1 MKNNIKKLFLLLA
14 LTLVAC
20 KSNDKKVDVK
30 VKNKNIES
38 KQIVEKSKD
47 KEKKEE
53 KPIEENKKEELNKVP
68 NKEADEKDSKEAK
81 SEEENKEFAKEDS
94 YEEVLDMLE
103 DEEFRSTQAPST
115 PHSNLVFGIN
125 GEFEG
130 KGATISSDP
139 SEFHEDYEEEYQFE
153 NHKSNFNGKFKIDE
167 KIDDYSY
174 KISLEDFEVTS
185 QDAKLGDHTYEVNYA
200 IHIDPSDEFILFT
213 KQTPEERL
221 INESEKLDRI
231 YQLQFSEYVTYLGT
245 GDKSLGYIIYNKTQ
259 DQVFHQWGF

>member
-1 MKNNIKKLFLLLA
+1 MNNNIKKLCLLLA
-14 LTLVAC
+14 LALVAC
-20 KSNDKKVDVK
+20 KSNDKKVDVR
-30 VKNKNIES
+30 VKNEN
-38 KQIVEKSKD
+38 VENNQKEDISKD

-53 KPIEENKKEELNKVP
+53 KRVEENKKEKPKEISSEEANK
-68 NKEADEKDSKEAK
+68 KDKT
-81 SEEENKEFAKEDS
+81 EEENKEIPKEDS
-94 YEEVLDMLE
+94 YQEVLDMLAN
-103 DEEFRSTQAPST
+103 EEFRSTQAPST

-130 KGATISSDP
+130 EGATISSDP
-139 SEFHEDYEEEYQFE
+139 SEFHEEYEEDYQFE
-153 NHKSNFNGKFKIDE
+153 NHISNFNGKIKIDE

-185 QDAKLGDHTYEVNYA
+185 QDAKLGDHTYEINYA

-213 KQTPEERL
+213 KDTPEERL

-231 YQLQFSEYVTYLGT
+231 YQLQFSEYGSYLGT

-259 DQVFHQWGF
+259 DQVFHQWSF

>member
-1 MKNNIKKLFLLLA
+1 MKNNIRKLFLLLA

-20 KSNDKKVDVK
+20 KSNDKKVYVK
-30 VKNKNIES
+30 IKNENIES
-38 KQIVEKSKD
+38 KQIEDKSKD

-53 KPIEENKKEELNKVP
+53 KQTEEKKKEET
-68 NKEADEKDSKEAK
+68 KENPSTDADNKDSKEAK
-81 SEEENKEFAKEDS
+81 SEEENKEMAKEDS